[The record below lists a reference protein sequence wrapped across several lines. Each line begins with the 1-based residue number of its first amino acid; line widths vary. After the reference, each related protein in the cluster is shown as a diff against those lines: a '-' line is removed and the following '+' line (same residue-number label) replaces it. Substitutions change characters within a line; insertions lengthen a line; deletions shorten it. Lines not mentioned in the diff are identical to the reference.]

1 MGIKLVV
8 DSSSEITQEESK
20 KMGVYCLPLTVSFE
34 EDMFRDGVDL
44 SYDEFYDK
52 LSEYESLP
60 KTSQVTPYLYE
71 EAFKEILSNGDI
83 PVAITLSSEIS
94 GTYNSAILASNQFDE
109 EIHVID
115 SLTTSCALK
124 LIIKYALSI
133 IDKYDDPV
141 EFVNEIERIKKKV
154 KIFYLLD
161 TLEYLYKGGRLS
173 KFSALAGSILSIKP
187 IISFDDSGKVVMV
200 SKSRGWKKGIS
211 LLSDLVKESGEIDE
225 ELGVILSYS
234 GKDSSIVDSLKQ
246 KSEAIF
252 SFDVNAIPVTQIGCT
267 IGTHAGPGTIGI
279 SYFTK

>member
-20 KMGVYCLPLTVSFE
+20 EMGVYCLPLTVSFE

-94 GTYNSAILASNQFDE
+94 GTYNSAILASNQFEE
-109 EIHVID
+109 EIHIID

-141 EFVNEIERIKKKV
+141 EFVNEIEKIKKKA

-225 ELGVILSYS
+225 KLGVILSYS

-246 KSEAIF
+246 KSESLF
-252 SFDVNAIPVTQIGCT
+252 SLDVNAIPVTQIGCT

>member
-20 KMGVYCLPLTVSFE
+20 EMGVYCLPLTVSFE

-109 EIHVID
+109 EIHIID

-141 EFVNEIERIKKKV
+141 EFVNEIEKIKKKA

-225 ELGVILSYS
+225 KLGVILSYS

-246 KSEAIF
+246 KSESFF
-252 SFDVNAIPVTQIGCT
+252 SLDVNAIPVTQIGCT

>member
-252 SFDVNAIPVTQIGCT
+252 SFDVNVIPVTQIGCT

>member
-20 KMGVYCLPLTVSFE
+20 EMGVYCLPLTVSFE

-94 GTYNSAILASNQFDE
+94 GTYNSAILASNQFEE
-109 EIHVID
+109 EIHIID

-141 EFVNEIERIKKKV
+141 EFVNEIEKIKKKA

-225 ELGVILSYS
+225 KLGVILSYS

-246 KSEAIF
+246 KSESFF
-252 SFDVNAIPVTQIGCT
+252 SLDVNAIPVTQIGCT

>member
-20 KMGVYCLPLTVSFE
+20 EMGVYCLPLTVSFE

-109 EIHVID
+109 EIHIID

-141 EFVNEIERIKKKV
+141 EFVNEIEKIKKKA

-225 ELGVILSYS
+225 KLGVILSYS

-246 KSEAIF
+246 KSESLF
-252 SFDVNAIPVTQIGCT
+252 SLDVNAIPVTQIGCT

>member
-20 KMGVYCLPLTVSFE
+20 EMGVYCLPLTVSFE

-109 EIHVID
+109 EIHIID

-141 EFVNEIERIKKKV
+141 EFVNEIEKIKKKA

-225 ELGVILSYS
+225 KLGVILSYS
-234 GKDSSIVDSLKQ
+234 GKDSSIVDPLKQ
-246 KSEAIF
+246 KSESLF
-252 SFDVNAIPVTQIGCT
+252 SLDVNAIPVTQIGCT

>member
-34 EDMFRDGVDL
+34 KDMFRDGVDL

-246 KSEAIF
+246 KSEDLF

>member
-187 IISFDDSGKVVMV
+187 IISFDESGKVVMV

-246 KSEAIF
+246 KSEALF

>member
-34 EDMFRDGVDL
+34 KDMFRDGVDL

>member
-234 GKDSSIVDSLKQ
+234 GRDSSIVDSLKQ
-246 KSEAIF
+246 KSEDLF

>member
-20 KMGVYCLPLTVSFE
+20 EMGVYCLPLTVSFE

-94 GTYNSAILASNQFDE
+94 GTYNSAILASNQFEE
-109 EIHVID
+109 EIHIID

-141 EFVNEIERIKKKV
+141 EFVNEIEKIKKKA

-187 IISFDDSGKVVMV
+187 IISFDDSGKVVML

-225 ELGVILSYS
+225 KLGVILSYS

-246 KSEAIF
+246 KSESLF
-252 SFDVNAIPVTQIGCT
+252 SLDVNAIPVTQIGCT

>member
-52 LSEYESLP
+52 LGEYESLP

-83 PVAITLSSEIS
+83 PVAITLSSVIS

-133 IDKYDDPV
+133 VDKYNDPV
-141 EFVNEIERIKKKV
+141 EFVNEIERVKKKA

-173 KFSALAGSILSIKP
+173 KLSALAGSILSIKP
-187 IISFDDSGKVVMV
+187 IISFDENGKVVMV

-211 LLSDLVKESGEIDE
+211 LLIDLVKESGEIDE

-252 SFDVNAIPVTQIGCT
+252 DFDVNDIPVTQIGCT
-267 IGTHAGPGTIGI
+267 IGTHAGPGAIGI

>member
-20 KMGVYCLPLTVSFE
+20 EMGVYCLPLTVSFE

-52 LSEYESLP
+52 LGEYESLP

-187 IISFDDSGKVVMV
+187 IISFDESGKVVMV

>member
-246 KSEAIF
+246 KSETLF

>member
-20 KMGVYCLPLTVSFE
+20 EMGVYCLPLTVSFE

-234 GKDSSIVDSLKQ
+234 GKDSSIIDSLKQ

>member
-20 KMGVYCLPLTVSFE
+20 EMGVYCLPLTVSFE

-94 GTYNSAILASNQFDE
+94 GTYNSAKLASNQFDE

>member
-44 SYDEFYDK
+44 SYDKFYDK

-109 EIHVID
+109 EIHIID

-141 EFVNEIERIKKKV
+141 EFVNEIEKIKKKA

-225 ELGVILSYS
+225 KLGVILSYS

-246 KSEAIF
+246 KSESLF
-252 SFDVNAIPVTQIGCT
+252 SLDINAIPVTQIGCT

>member
-44 SYDEFYDK
+44 SYDKFYDK

>member
-20 KMGVYCLPLTVSFE
+20 KMGVYCLPLIVSFE

-246 KSEAIF
+246 KSEALF

>member
-246 KSEAIF
+246 KSEDLF

>member
-246 KSEAIF
+246 KSEALF